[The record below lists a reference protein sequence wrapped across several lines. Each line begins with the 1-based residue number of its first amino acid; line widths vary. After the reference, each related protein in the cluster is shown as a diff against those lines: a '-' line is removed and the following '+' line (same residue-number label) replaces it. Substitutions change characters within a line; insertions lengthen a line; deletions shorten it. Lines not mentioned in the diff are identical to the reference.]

1 MEKETRNNIRKE
13 LQELGSQLEG
23 HSGQAGFGVPE
34 GYFDR
39 LPQAV
44 QQRISAGRQHQT
56 RRVPAFA
63 LGRLVPVIASI
74 ALLIAVAF
82 SFFLLQTG
90 TENGYLTHTD
100 ESVYEE
106 YFALV
111 SEYDRSLLLEFAS
124 QQADAEGLPS
134 FREGFLPDAGMY
146 SEDDHVV
153 EYFLDMADYYGF
165 NTSDLI
171 AGLD

>member
-13 LQELGSQLEG
+13 LQEHGSLLEG
-23 HSGQAGFGVPE
+23 HSGQPGLGVPD

-63 LGRLVPVIASI
+63 TGRLIPAIASV

-82 SFFLLQTG
+82 SFFILQTG
-90 TENGYLTHTD
+90 TENGYFTQAD
-100 ESVYEE
+100 ESIYED

-111 SEYDRSLLLEFAS
+111 SEYDRAFIYEIAS
-124 QQADAEGLPS
+124 QQETTELLPS
-134 FREGFLPDAGMY
+134 FHEGFLPGAGLNP
-146 SEDDHVV
+146 EDEQAI
-153 EYFLDMADYYGF
+153 EYFLDMAEYYGF
-165 NTSDLI
+165 NTSKLI